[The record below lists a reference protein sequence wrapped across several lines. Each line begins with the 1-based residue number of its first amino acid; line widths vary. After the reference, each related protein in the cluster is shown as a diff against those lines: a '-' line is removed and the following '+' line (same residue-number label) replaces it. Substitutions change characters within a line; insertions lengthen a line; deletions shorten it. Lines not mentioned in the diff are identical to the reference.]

1 MSAPLVEIE
10 GVEVRLGGRP
20 VLSGVSLALREGE
33 CWALLGANGSGKSTL
48 LRVLRGEIWPHH
60 QGGGRRVFHLGG
72 APEVSPIGARER
84 IGLVS
89 PELQQEYTR
98 RQGPRSGWIPPGQ

>member
-1 MSAPLVEIE
+1 MAAPLVEIE

-33 CWALLGANGSGKSTL
+33 CWALQPNGSGKSTL

-60 QGGGRRVFHLGG
+60 QVILVTHHRDDLVPAIGHVLELSRGRAV
-72 APEVSPIGARER
+72 
-84 IGLVS
+84 
-89 PELQQEYTR
+89 Y
-98 RQGPRSGWIPPGQ
+98 QGPRSAWSSPNP